1 MQNVREVSLMF
12 SEFEHL
18 NEDKKNNIV
27 NSAIHVF
34 AQKGYKKAAT
44 DDIIRLAGISKGSL
58 FVYFKNK
65 QNLFLYVYDFVLE
78 TIINE
83 LLNENMTDEKDV
95 LERLKKF
102 FLAEL
107 ELMNKYPDMFEFV
120 KMVNTENIPALSE
133 KISEH
138 NLEKVN
144 QSYAKIFKNIDQT
157 RFKDDIEIEDAL
169 NIIRWTLNGLSDR
182 YRITCKQIPLSQLD
196 FGLTKEEVNRYFRL
210 FQKLFYKIE
219 RID

>member
-1 MQNVREVSLMF
+1 
-12 SEFEHL
+12 FERL
-18 NEDKKNNIV
+18 NEDKKNNII

-44 DDIIRLAGISKGSL
+44 DDIIRFAGISKGSL

-83 LLNENMTDEKDV
+83 LLHENMTSERDV

-107 ELMNKYPDMFEFV
+107 ELVNKYPDIFEFV
-120 KMVNTENIPALSE
+120 KMVNTESIPALSE
-133 KISEH
+133 KISEC

-144 QSYAKIFKNIDQT
+144 QSYAKVFENIDQT
-157 RFKDDIEIEDAL
+157 RFKDEIEIDD
-169 NIIRWTLNGLSDR
+169 SDR
-182 YRITCKQIPLSQLD
+182 KSTRLNSSHVSISYAVFCLKKKTTRNAAYRRRTRAQM
-196 FGLTKEEVNRYFRL
+196 
-210 FQKLFYKIE
+210 
-219 RID
+219 

>member
-1 MQNVREVSLMF
+1 VF
-12 SEFEHL
+12 SEFERL
-18 NEDKKNNIV
+18 NDDKKNNII
-27 NSAIHVF
+27 NASIHVF

-44 DDIIRLAGISKGSL
+44 DDIIQFAGISKGSL

-78 TIINE
+78 TIIKE
-83 LLNENMTDEKDV
+83 LLQENTTDERDV

-107 ELMNKYPDMFEFV
+107 ELVKKYPDVFEFV
-120 KMVNTENIPALSE
+120 KMVNMEDIPILSQ
-133 KISEH
+133 KILER

-144 QSYAKIFKNIDQT
+144 HSYTSIFKDIDET
-157 RFKDDIEIEDAL
+157 RFKDDVEIEDAL

-182 YRITCKQIPLSQLD
+182 YRSTFKKIPLAQLD
-196 FGLTKEEVNRYFRL
+196 FCLTKEEVNRYFKL
-210 FQKLFYKIE
+210 FQKLFYKTE
-219 RID
+219 D

>member
-1 MQNVREVSLMF
+1 MF
-12 SEFEHL
+12 SEFERL
-18 NEDKKNNIV
+18 NEDKKNNII

-44 DDIIRLAGISKGSL
+44 DDIIRFAGISKGSL

-78 TIINE
+78 TISNE
-83 LLNENMTDEKDV
+83 LLHENKTDESDV
-95 LERLKKF
+95 LERLKNF

-107 ELMNKYPDMFEFV
+107 ELVNKYPDMFEFV

-133 KISEH
+133 KISER

-144 QSYAKIFKNIDQT
+144 QSYAKVFEYIDQT
-157 RFKDDIEIEDAL
+157 RFKDDIEIDDAL

-182 YRITCKQIPLSQLD
+182 YRSKCKQIPLSQLD
-196 FGLTKEEVNRYFRL
+196 FCLTKEEVNRYFKL
-210 FQKLFYKIE
+210 FEKLFYKTE
-219 RID
+219 GNV

>member
-1 MQNVREVSLMF
+1 MF
-12 SEFEHL
+12 SEFERL
-18 NEDKKNNIV
+18 NEDKKNNII

-44 DDIIRLAGISKGSL
+44 DDIIKFAGISKGSL

-65 QNLFLYVYDFVLE
+65 ENLFLYVYNFALE
-78 TIINE
+78 TIIKE
-83 LLNENMTDEKDV
+83 LLHENTAEERDV

-107 ELMNKYPDMFEFV
+107 ELVGKYPDMFEFV
-120 KMVNTENIPALSE
+120 KMVNTEDIPILSE
-133 KISEH
+133 RISER

-144 QSYAKIFKNIDQT
+144 QSYEMIFKNIDET
-157 RFKDDIEIEDAL
+157 RFKDDIKIEDAL

-182 YRITCKQIPLSQLD
+182 YRSSCKQIPLSQLD
-196 FGLTKEEVNRYFRL
+196 FDLTKDEVNRYFGL
-210 FQKLFYKIE
+210 FKKLFYKTE
-219 RID
+219 GID

>member
-1 MQNVREVSLMF
+1 MF
-12 SEFEHL
+12 SEFERL
-18 NEDKKNNIV
+18 NEDKKNNII

-44 DDIIRLAGISKGSL
+44 DDIIRFAGISKGSL

-65 QNLFLYVYDFVLE
+65 QNLFLYIYDFVLE

-83 LLNENMTDEKDV
+83 LLYENKIDESDV
-95 LERLKKF
+95 LQRLKKF
-102 FLAEL
+102 FLAKL
-107 ELMNKYPDMFEFV
+107 ELVNKYPDMFEFI
-120 KMVNTENIPALSE
+120 KMVNTENIPILSD
-133 KISEH
+133 KITEC
-138 NLEKVN
+138 NLEKIN
-144 QSYAKIFKNIDQT
+144 QSFAKIYENIDET

-196 FGLTKEEVNRYFRL
+196 FSIAKEEVAHYFRL
-210 FQKLFYKIE
+210 FEKLFYKKVE
-219 RID
+219 RMNENGCN

>member
-1 MQNVREVSLMF
+1 MF
-12 SEFEHL
+12 SEFERL
-18 NEDKKNNIV
+18 NEDKKNNII

-44 DDIIRLAGISKGSL
+44 DDIIRVAGISKGSL

-65 QNLFLYVYDFVLE
+65 ENLYLYVYDFVLE

-83 LLNENMTDEKDV
+83 LLHENTTEERDV
-95 LERLKKF
+95 MERLKKF

-107 ELMNKYPDMFEFV
+107 ELVNKYPDMFEFV
-120 KMVNTENIPALSE
+120 KMVNTEDIPSLSE
-133 KISEH
+133 KISER

-144 QSYAKIFKNIDQT
+144 ESYANIFKDIDQT

-169 NIIRWTLNGLSDR
+169 NVIRWTLNGLSER
-182 YRITCKQIPLSQLD
+182 YRSTCKQIPLSQLD
-196 FGLTKEEVNRYFRL
+196 FNLTKEEVNRYFRL
-210 FQKLFYKIE
+210 FRKLFYKTE
-219 RID
+219 RVD